1 MDAAYRALVPV
12 IAETVRGGGGERRA
26 AVSPEF
32 SAHPSH
38 LPAE

>member
-12 IAETVRGGGGERRA
+12 IAETVRGRERRA

-32 SAHPSH
+32 SAHPAH